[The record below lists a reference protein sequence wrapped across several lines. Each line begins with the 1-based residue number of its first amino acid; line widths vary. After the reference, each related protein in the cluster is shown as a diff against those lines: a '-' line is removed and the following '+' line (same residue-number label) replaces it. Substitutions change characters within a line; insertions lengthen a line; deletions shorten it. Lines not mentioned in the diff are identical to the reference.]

1 MITKRGSLSLFLAY
15 LSKEN
20 ERVAFILAAET
31 RLGCSDKSS
40 LQYNEPESS
49 VHHRFAFSPSQMPQG
64 VATVTQDCTTQFNT
78 TRVTQCNS
86 HNLMQFT
93 QLNATLYCTLLRA
106 SHAMCQSTPT
116 IVCFPIST
124 FQKKLRACPHAFLQD
139 VYNSDPSAF
148 LATLVALH
156 LTSVSESVT
165 G

>member
-49 VHHRFAFSPSQMPQG
+49 VHHRFAFSPSQIPQS
-64 VATVTQDCTTQFNT
+64 VATVTQDRTMQLNT
-78 TRVTQCNS
+78 THVTQCNS
-86 HNLMQFT
+86 HNFT

-156 LTSVSESVT
+156 LTSVSESVA